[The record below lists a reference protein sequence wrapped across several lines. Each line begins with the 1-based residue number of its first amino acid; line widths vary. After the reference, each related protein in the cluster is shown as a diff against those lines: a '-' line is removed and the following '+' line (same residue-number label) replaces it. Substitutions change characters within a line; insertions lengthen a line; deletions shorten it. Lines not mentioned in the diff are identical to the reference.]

1 MILGP
6 TRTGWTFTYLHI
18 KYTIT
23 MQELILVVDD
33 EPKIVKL
40 TSDYLE
46 KDGFRVITA
55 SDGGMALAE
64 ARRGKPDLII
74 LDLML
79 PDIDGWEVC
88 RTLRRESGIPII
100 MLTARSDESDQI
112 VGLELGADDYI
123 TKPFSPRTLVARV
136 RAVLRRA
143 QGKMK
148 PQSMIHAGE
157 LEIDLD
163 AHLVRLKGQ
172 PVHLTPNEFRL
183 LVIMAR
189 HPGQLLTR
197 EQLIDQMHGISLESF
212 DRSIDSHIKNLRRKI
227 DADLAG
233 PVYIKTVY
241 GEGYRFL
248 DYR

>member
-1 MILGP
+1 
-6 TRTGWTFTYLHI
+6 
-18 KYTIT
+18 

-40 TSDYLE
+40 TLDYLN

-55 SDGGMALAE
+55 SDGVDALAK
-64 ARRGKPDLII
+64 ARREKPDLVV

-79 PDIDGWEVC
+79 PGIDGWEVC
-88 RTLRRESGIPII
+88 RTLRKESGVPII
-100 MLTARSDESDQI
+100 MLTARSEESDQV

-143 QGKMK
+143 QGHLK
-148 PQSMIHAGE
+148 PQSVIHAGD

-163 AHLVRLKGQ
+163 GHQVKLKGEA
-172 PVHLTPNEFRL
+172 VHLTPNEFRL
-183 LVIMAR
+183 LAVLAR

-197 EQLIDQMHGISLESF
+197 EQLVDQMHGISLESF
-212 DRSIDSHIKNLRRKI
+212 DRSIDSHIKNLRRKLEEDQTRPI
-227 DADLAG
+227 
-233 PVYIKTVY
+233 YIKTVY
-241 GEGYRFL
+241 GEGYRFM
-248 DYR
+248 DGR